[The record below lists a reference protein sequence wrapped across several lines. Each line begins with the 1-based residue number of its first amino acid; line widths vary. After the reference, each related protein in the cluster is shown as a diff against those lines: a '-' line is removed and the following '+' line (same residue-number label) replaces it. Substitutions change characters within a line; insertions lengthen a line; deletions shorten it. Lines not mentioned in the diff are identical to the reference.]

1 MSGRLRALIERLIP
15 SGGTAEK
22 AVKSAIWAMGQ
33 NAFGRGLQ
41 LAMLVVVARLVG
53 PEEIGL
59 VGIALLVLSGVKK
72 FTNIGLN
79 DALVQ
84 QAEENVDEHLN
95 TVWVLEIAR
104 GVLIFVVLFFAAPI
118 VGEMVFSE
126 PRATDLIRAIGVS
139 PLILG
144 FRNPAM
150 VYFQKSLDFHKEF
163 VYRVGGSIAQVGVAI
178 GYALIWPSAWALV
191 FGYIAKDL
199 GRCIAS
205 YAMDSFRPQ
214 LKFKRDSARDLVNYG
229 KWITGSSILFFLYSE
244 GDDAFIGWL
253 IGPAAL
259 AFYQYGYRFS
269 NAPATELGNVIS
281 SVMFPALSQV
291 QEDSELLRQGFLRT
305 IRVTSFVAAPVSVG
319 IAVVAPDFVM
329 TLFGPDWMQMVV
341 PMQILSIYGFLRAL
355 GKTFGPVWKTL
366 NRPDLVTKL
375 SGLRVVLL
383 AALIWP
389 VTDMYGIAGT
399 AALVTGIYIFPM
411 MPLDLYV
418 TVDMIDVKYREIV
431 REIAY
436 PVVAS
441 VAMGGVVW
449 YVDSMLSFGSGVEL
463 AVSVLVGAAA
473 YSAIVLLLDQQ
484 SSWGITGNIRG
495 IVANARR

>member
-1 MSGRLRALIERLIP
+1 
-15 SGGTAEK
+15 
-22 AVKSAIWAMGQ
+22 MGQ

-53 PEEIGL
+53 PAEIGL

-72 FTNIGLN
+72 FTKIGLN

-84 QAEENVDEHLN
+84 QVEENVDEHLN

-104 GVLIFVVLFFAAPI
+104 GMLIFVVLYFTAPI
-118 VGEMVFSE
+118 IGNMVFSE

-144 FRNPAM
+144 FRNPAV
-150 VYFQKSLDFHKEF
+150 VYFKKSLDFHKQF
-163 VYRVGGSIAQVGVAI
+163 VYRVGGSIAQVSVAI

-191 FGYIAKDL
+191 FGYVAKDA
-199 GRCIAS
+199 GRLIAS
-205 YAMDSFRPQ
+205 YAMDSYRPQ
-214 LKFKRDSARDLVNYG
+214 LEFKRDSARDLIDYG
-229 KWITGSSILFFLYSE
+229 KWVTGSSILFFLYSE
-244 GDDAFIGWL
+244 GDDAFLGWL
-253 IGPAAL
+253 LGPAAL

-291 QEDSELLRQGFLRT
+291 QQDSQLMREGFLRT
-305 IRVTSFVAAPVSVG
+305 VRVTSFVAAPVSFG

-329 TLFGPDWMQMVV
+329 ALFGPDWMQMVV
-341 PMQILSIYGFLRAL
+341 PMQILCIYGFLRSL

-366 NRPDLVTKL
+366 DRPDLVTKL
-375 SGLRVVLL
+375 SAIRVVIM

-389 VTDMYGIAGT
+389 ATEMYGIVGT
-399 AALVTGIYIFPM
+399 AALVTAIYVFPM

-418 TVDMIDVKYREIV
+418 TVDMIDVSYGEIL

-436 PVVAS
+436 PVAAS
-441 VAMGGVVW
+441 AAMGAVVW
-449 YVDSMLSFGSGVEL
+449 YVDSMISFIAPIEL
-463 AVSVLVGAAA
+463 AVSIVVGMAA
-473 YSAIVLLLDQQ
+473 YSVSALVLDQQ
-484 SSWGITGNIRG
+484 SNWGIVGNIRG
-495 IVANARR
+495 IVTEARR

>member
-1 MSGRLRALIERLIP
+1 MSGRLRSLVKRLIP
-15 SGGTAEK
+15 SGGTTER

-53 PEEIGL
+53 PAEIGL

-72 FTNIGLN
+72 FTQIGLN

-95 TVWVLEIAR
+95 TVWILEIAR
-104 GVLIFVVLFFAAPI
+104 GILIFVVLYFSAPI
-118 VGEMVFSE
+118 IGEMVFGE

-144 FRNPAM
+144 FRNPAV
-150 VYFQKSLDFHKEF
+150 VYFQKSLDFHKQF
-163 VYRVGGSIAQVGVAI
+163 VYRVGGSIAQVSVAI

-191 FGYIAKDL
+191 FGYIAKDA
-199 GRCIAS
+199 GRLIAS
-205 YAMDSFRPQ
+205 YAMDSYRPQ
-214 LKFKRDSARDLVNYG
+214 LEFKRDSARRLVDYG

-244 GDDAFIGWL
+244 GDDAFLGWL
-253 IGPAAL
+253 LGPAAL

-291 QEDSELLRQGFLRT
+291 QEDSELMREGFLRT
-305 IRVTSFVAAPVSVG
+305 TRVTSFVAAPVSFG

-329 TLFGPDWMQMVV
+329 ALFGPDWMRMVV
-341 PMQILSIYGFLRAL
+341 PMQILCIYGFLRAL

-375 SGLRVVLL
+375 SALRVVIM

-389 VTDMYGIAGT
+389 VTEMYGIVGT

-411 MPLDLYV
+411 MPLDIYV
-418 TVDMIDVKYREIV
+418 TVDMIDVTAREIL

-441 VAMGGVVW
+441 AAMGGIVW
-449 YVDSMLSFGSGVEL
+449 YVDSMISFGAAIEL
-463 AVSVLVGAAA
+463 AVSIVVGAAA
-473 YSAIVLLLDQQ
+473 YGVVVLILDQQ
-484 SSWGITGNIRG
+484 LNWGISGNIRG
-495 IVANARR
+495 IVTEARR